1 MKVGRFLVVVV
12 YMGYLVNVGLL
23 LLLVPWSPVWG
34 LIVTQFPP
42 AASFLLD
49 SPWFRGVLSAFGVL
63 HLMMVLWELVNPTL
77 LTPGAGAGA
86 QSQNSNESC

>member
-1 MKVGRFLVVVV
+1 MKVGRFLLVVV
-12 YMGYLVNVGLL
+12 YMGYLVNVGLF

-49 SPWFRGVLSAFGVL
+49 APWCRGLLSAFGVL
-63 HLMMVLWELVNPTL
+63 HLLMVLWELVNPTL
-77 LTPGAGAGA
+77 LTPGVESRA
-86 QSQNSNESC
+86 QSQNSSESC